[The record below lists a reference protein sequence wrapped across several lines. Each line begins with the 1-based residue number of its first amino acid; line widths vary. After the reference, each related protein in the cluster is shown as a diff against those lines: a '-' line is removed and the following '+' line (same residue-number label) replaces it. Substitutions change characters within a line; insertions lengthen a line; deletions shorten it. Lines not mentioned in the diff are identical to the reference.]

1 MKMDNKGLDKSVHG
15 YGQMLKRVAEGVK
28 GHTVSAIHSAVHK
41 ARDLAVELGELS
53 QEEAEKIAEYL
64 KRDLR
69 DMGEFAHKTGK
80 SLHDWLQFDSLMIE
94 AQLLDLILSV
104 ADKSR
109 VEWLQFEHSLP
120 QIYQTGEVT
129 GVGYLQC
136 TACGQRQYF
145 HEITPIKACTNC
157 QNTEFKRDKPA

>member
-1 MKMDNKGLDKSVHG
+1 MDQKDLDKSVHG
-15 YGQMLKRVAEGVK
+15 YTQMLKRVAESVK
-28 GHTVSAIHSAVHK
+28 GHTASAIHSAVHK
-41 ARDLAVELGELS
+41 ARDLAIELGELS

-80 SLHDWLQFDSLMIE
+80 SLHDWLQFDVLMIE

-104 ADKSR
+104 ADKTR

-120 QIYQTGEVT
+120 QIYQVGEVT
-129 GVGYLQC
+129 GIGSLQC
-136 TACGQRQYF
+136 TACGKLQYF
-145 HEITPIKACTNC
+145 YQIMPIQACANC
-157 QNTEFKRDKPA
+157 QNTEFKRLVSA